1 MKNLTI
7 HPSKIVHF
15 KTMPLQE
22 QAMHLVFKHYSEI
35 SPIFMQGKNEKELML
50 EAKKAAMFEARN
62 NNMWNLHKEIET
74 L

>member
-15 KTMPLQE
+15 KTMPIQE
-22 QAMHLVFKHYSEI
+22 QAMHLVFKHYCEI
-35 SPIFMQGKNEKELML
+35 SPIFMQGKDEKELMY
-50 EAKKAAMFEARN
+50 EAKQAALKEARGEK
-62 NNMWNLHKEIET
+62 MWNIVTEIEK